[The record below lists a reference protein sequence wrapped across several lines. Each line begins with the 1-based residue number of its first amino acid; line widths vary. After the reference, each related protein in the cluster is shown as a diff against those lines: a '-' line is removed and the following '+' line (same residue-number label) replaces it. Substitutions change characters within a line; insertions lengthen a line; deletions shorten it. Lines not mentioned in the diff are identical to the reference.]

1 MDVLKTVVMCAIALP
16 VLSGCAG
23 YNRDLLDRDYTVMTD
38 EELLTYY
45 YDLSSAIDRCAR
57 DPGSA
62 TVGVGSGFGLGRLGI
77 WLGLSRGIATC
88 DPQRL
93 IQRQARVRL
102 ELRERGLSP

>member
-1 MDVLKTVVMCAIALP
+1 MGILKTVTICVIALP
-16 VLSGCAG
+16 VLNGCAG
-23 YNRDLLDRDYTVMTD
+23 YNDDLLDRDYTVMTD

-57 DPGSA
+57 DPGRA
-62 TVGVGSGFGLGRLGI
+62 TVGIGSGFGLGRLGV

-102 ELRERGLSP
+102 ELKQRGLSP